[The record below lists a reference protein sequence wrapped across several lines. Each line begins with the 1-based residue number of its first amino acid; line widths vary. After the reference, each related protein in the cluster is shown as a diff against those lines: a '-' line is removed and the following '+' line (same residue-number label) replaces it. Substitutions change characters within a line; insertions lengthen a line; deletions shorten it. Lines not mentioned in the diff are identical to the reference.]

1 MTLQPNKTKTIV
13 GKISNLEQIG
23 KEMLEMYEDHVAGYA
38 LLIVV
43 KKANHKKV
51 VKRVAFNE
59 MKLTPGLHWW
69 EIIS

>member
-1 MTLQPNKTKTIV
+1 M
-13 GKISNLEQIG
+13 
-23 KEMLEMYEDHVAGYA
+23 EDHVAGCA

-59 MKLTPGLHWW
+59 
-69 EIIS
+69 IY